1 MSEAPLFSHTTVL
14 LHETVD
20 GVLNDPS
27 GIYVDGTFGRGGHS
41 RLLLSRLAP
50 DGRLIAIDRDPEAV
64 AAATTGA
71 TRIDDPRFSIV
82 HSAFADMR
90 AQLAAL
96 GLAQV
101 QGILLD
107 LGVSSPHIDTNG
119 QCQYGCSGNGVGG
132 AAESGSGNQH
142 TVDNN
147 GDGRVDFILLK
158 FSTAV
163 DLTSAY
169 FNVYDV
175 NPDGGA
181 DGDAAAY
188 YKGGAFAPVN
198 GGSATSYFNQ
208 FTSLA
213 LPGSSSGSRN
223 IGGVTFSDTWLI
235 GADPSSSNDGF
246 KLYSISYDAAVPEPA
261 TWLTMILGFGGIGAM
276 MRRRRQLAPIAA

>member
-1 MSEAPLFSHTTVL
+1 
-14 LHETVD
+14 
-20 GVLNDPS
+20 
-27 GIYVDGTFGRGGHS
+27 
-41 RLLLSRLAP
+41 
-50 DGRLIAIDRDPEAV
+50 
-64 AAATTGA
+64 
-71 TRIDDPRFSIV
+71 
-82 HSAFADMR
+82 
-90 AQLAAL
+90 
-96 GLAQV
+96 
-101 QGILLD
+101 
-107 LGVSSPHIDTNG
+107 VSSPHIDTNG
-119 QCQYGCSGNGVGG
+119 GSFGNGNGG

-147 GDGRVDFILLK
+147 GDGRIDVILLK

-181 DGDAAAY
+181 DGDATAY
-188 YKGGAFAPVN
+188 YKGGAFAPAN
-198 GGSATSYFNQ
+198 GGSATSYFSQ
-208 FTSLA
+208 FTSLS

-235 GADPSSSNDGF
+235 GADPGGSNDGF

-276 MRRRRQLAPIAA
+276 MRRRRLTAAVAA